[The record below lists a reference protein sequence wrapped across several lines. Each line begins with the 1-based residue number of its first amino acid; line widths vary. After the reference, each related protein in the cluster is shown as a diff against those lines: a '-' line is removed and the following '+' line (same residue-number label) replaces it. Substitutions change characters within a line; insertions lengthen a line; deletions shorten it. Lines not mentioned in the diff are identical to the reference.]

1 MDQEPTTGG
10 RIPDIHLTGPI
21 ADCGE
26 QLGEIWRDVLR
37 QGAESVAATSRPWW
51 QTPAAGGLLER
62 YAPHLPDLYRG
73 MARGAGLRDDQVGTR
88 ASTEADGCT
97 SFAITPAI
105 TRDGIPICGQTKD
118 TPTDRLARFRVL
130 RLACT
135 DAPQALTLT
144 YPGWLFG
151 HGFVSG
157 GCAIFRNSLYGPS
170 PKSGLRYG
178 VFGLLALHCRTV
190 EEVATLAETHGF
202 DETAHVAVAD
212 SEGGVIGIENTGD
225 GLRILKPEGGLYTHA
240 NAICMPDIATNEST
254 NTYFEREE
262 SLHRQSRLR
271 TRLKVDNGRLT
282 AALALAAL
290 TDHDGYPV
298 SICRHQ
304 NDSACTT
311 AAVVAEPTR
320 GLLHCTLGHPCSN
333 LPHTYSL

>member
-1 MDQEPTTGG
+1 MATEQPGDG
-10 RIPDIHLTGPI
+10 RIPDIHVTGSI

-37 QGAESVAATSRPWW
+37 QGAEAVPAQSRPWW
-51 QTPAAGGLLER
+51 QTSAAGALLDR

-88 ASTEADGCT
+88 ATAEAGGCT

-105 TRDGIPICGQTKD
+105 TRDGVPISGQTKD
-118 TPTDRLARFRVL
+118 TPVERLARYRVL

-151 HGFVSG
+151 HGFVAG
-157 GCAIFRNSLYGPS
+157 GCSIFRNSIYGPAS
-170 PKSGLRYG
+170 SGGLKYG

-190 EEVATLAETHGF
+190 AEVAALAEADGM
-202 DETAHVAVAD
+202 DECVHITVAD
-212 SEGGVIGIENTGD
+212 SQGGVIGIENTGD
-225 GLRILKPEGGLYTHA
+225 GVRILQPEGGLYAHA
-240 NAICMPDIATNEST
+240 NAIRVADLAVNEGTS
-254 NTYFEREE
+254 TYFERED
-262 SLHRQSRLR
+262 SLNREARLR
-271 TRLKVDNGRLT
+271 ARLEVDRGRLT
-282 AALALAAL
+282 PALALAAL
-290 TDHDGYPV
+290 TDHVGYPV

-304 NDSACTT
+304 NDDACTT
-311 AAVVAEPTR
+311 AAVIAEPTR
-320 GLLHCTLGHPCSN
+320 GRLHCTLGHPCSN